1 MKNIFL
7 IIIIS
12 LLLLSCGSKET
23 EQKQTETTNTETT
36 IKLSDVQI
44 KNSGIVLGKTEIR
57 SISTV
62 LKVNGKIDVPPQ
74 NMVSIS
80 VPLGGYLKS
89 TKLLPGMKVKKGE
102 VIANIEDQQ
111 YIQLQQDYLT
121 AKSKLSYIEK
131 EYQRQKELNQSKA
144 SSDKV
149 FQETETTYQGQKILV
164 KSLSEKLRLIS
175 INPDKLDENNLSRS
189 INLYAPIDGFVST
202 VNVNIGKYVTPS
214 DVLFELVNP
223 SDIHLALT
231 IFEKD
236 ISKLS
241 IGQKLM
247 AYTNNEPDKK
257 HPCEILLIGQNLSA
271 ERSVEVHCHFNDYD
285 KTLIPGM
292 YMNADI
298 EVKANDVIAVP
309 TDAIVHFEGKDYVF
323 VQDVANTFIMTEVQS
338 GASEDGFTEVINS
351 SDIKAKSIVIKG
363 AYTVLMSIK
372 NKAEE

>member
-1 MKNIFL
+1 MKNIF
-7 IIIIS
+7 IIIIVS

-23 EQKQTETTNTETT
+23 EQKQTETSNTETT

-44 KNSGIVLGKTEIR
+44 KNSGIVLGKTEMR

-121 AKSKLSYIEK
+121 AKSKLSYLEK

-144 SSDKV
+144 SSDKI

-164 KSLSEKLRLIS
+164 KSLNEKLRLIS
-175 INPDKLDENNLSRS
+175 INPDNLDENNLSRS

-236 ISKLS
+236 INKLS

-298 EVKANDVIAVP
+298 EVKANDVTAVSS
-309 TDAIVHFEGKDYVF
+309 DAIVHFEGKDYVF
-323 VQDVANTFIMTEVQS
+323 VQDAANTFVMTEVQI
-338 GASEDGFTEVINS
+338 GESENGFTEIINANG
-351 SDIKAKSIVIKG
+351 IKAKSIVIKD

>member
-7 IIIIS
+7 IIIVS

-23 EQKQTETTNTETT
+23 EQKQTETANTETT

-44 KNSGIVLGKTEIR
+44 KNSGIVLGKTEMR

-121 AKSKLSYIEK
+121 AKSKLSYLEK

-175 INPDKLDENNLSRS
+175 INPDNLDENNLSRS

-236 ISKLS
+236 INKLS

-338 GASEDGFTEVINS
+338 GASENG
-351 SDIKAKSIVIKG
+351 
-363 AYTVLMSIK
+363 LPR
-372 NKAEE
+372 

>member
-1 MKNIFL
+1 MKNL
-7 IIIIS
+7 IIII
-12 LLLLSCGSKET
+12 LLSAFLLSCGSKEV
-23 EQKQTETTNTETT
+23 EQKQSESIDTESSITLSETQ
-36 IKLSDVQI
+36 V
-44 KNSGIVLGKTEIR
+44 KNIGVVLGKPEIR

-121 AKSKLSYIEK
+121 AKSKLSYLEK
-131 EYQRQKELNQSKA
+131 EYVRQKELNQSKA

-149 FQETETTYQGQKILV
+149 FQETETNYQGQKILV

-175 INPDKLDENNLSRS
+175 INPDNLDENNLSRS

-202 VNVNIGKYVTPS
+202 VNVNIGKYVNPS

-236 ISKLS
+236 INKLS

-247 AYTNNEPDKK
+247 AYTNNEPNKK
-257 HPCEILLIGQNLSA
+257 HPCEILLIGQNLST

-298 EVKANDVIAVP
+298 EVKSNDALTVP
-309 TDAIVHFEGKDYVF
+309 DDAIVHFEGKDYVF
-323 VQDVANTFIMTEVQS
+323 ISEANNSFTMSVIEV
-338 GASEDGFTEVINS
+338 GVSELGFTELVNGTS
-351 SDIKAKSIVIKG
+351 LKSKSIVTKG
-363 AYTVLMSIK
+363 AYTLLMSIK

>member
-7 IIIIS
+7 IIIVS

-23 EQKQTETTNTETT
+23 EQKQTETANTETT

-44 KNSGIVLGKTEIR
+44 KNSGIVLGKTEMR

-121 AKSKLSYIEK
+121 AKSKLSYLEK

-175 INPDKLDENNLSRS
+175 INPDNLDENNLSRS

-236 ISKLS
+236 INKLS

-338 GASEDGFTEVINS
+338 GASENGFTEVINANE
-351 SDIKAKSIVIKG
+351 IKAKSIVVKG